1 MRKLVVAMFM
11 FVCGGSAFAMAQ
23 DPVKLSLQRKT
34 LKPKSP
40 RQMPQPKKLRQQKLL
55 LLNKI

>member
-23 DPVKLSLQRKT
+23 DLSL
-34 LKPKSP
+34 
-40 RQMPQPKKLRQQKLL
+40 
-55 LLNKI
+55 IHI